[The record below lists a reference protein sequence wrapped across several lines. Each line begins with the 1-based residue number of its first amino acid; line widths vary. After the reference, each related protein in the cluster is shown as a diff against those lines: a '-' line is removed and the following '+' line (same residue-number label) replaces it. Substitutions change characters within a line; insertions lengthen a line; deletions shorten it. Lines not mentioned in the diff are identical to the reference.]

1 MQNFGK
7 IKNVFNNLLVEGI
20 TKKDDS
26 TKKLFKKYIKTIKE
40 SEILKTQFFVYNNI
54 ETKHENDPVLASL
67 FVSENIKLLEK
78 YGQKEILKENKKLVD
93 LLNEYSS
100 RLDENYDL
108 SNLHE
113 SISNLIF
120 TKRTPKTINVL
131 TEEIKKV
138 SEYIKKD
145 KTKVTNESVDL
156 PVSVLT
162 KMMVE
167 KYNERYSD
175 LNETDK
181 NVLKMLINATLTD
194 KKKIYSNIVNE
205 CVELIDNLLV
215 NESAPKEKLLSVK
228 TKLLESTE
236 ITEENFIER
245 ISRVI
250 DLKEN
255 LK

>member
-1 MQNFGK
+1 M
-7 IKNVFNNLLVEGI
+7 
-20 TKKDDS
+20 
-26 TKKLFKKYIKTIKE
+26 
-40 SEILKTQFFVYNNI
+40 
-54 ETKHENDPVLASL
+54 
-67 FVSENIKLLEK
+67 
-78 YGQKEILKENKKLVD
+78 VD